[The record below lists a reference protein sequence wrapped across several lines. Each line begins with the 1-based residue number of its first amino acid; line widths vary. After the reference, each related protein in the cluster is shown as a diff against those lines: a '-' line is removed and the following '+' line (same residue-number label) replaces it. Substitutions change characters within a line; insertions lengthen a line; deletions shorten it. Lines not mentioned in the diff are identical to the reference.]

1 MGIDVKTAKAAAS
14 GRWHE
19 IADRVLGISDD
30 FLSAKHGPCPKCGGT
45 DRWRVF
51 DDFRETG
58 GAVCNQCGKF
68 GDGFEVARWFR
79 SWGLDEAI
87 TRVCDH
93 LGVVDSKKPKASPGK
108 SSPKTKAPVK
118 RSFDELEFIPWRDR
132 QFAMWAATKRPI
144 TKEGVILAGGQFA
157 KYRGLT
163 VLAIPIQGRDGTP
176 SGYAIYNATGG
187 TIDYRPEKDAPVEKL
202 KVKVIGAA
210 KESGWIGRFLPGKE
224 TFKAEG
230 VSDALAIL
238 SVNPQASAI
247 SNAFGAGEN
256 PTGPH
261 NRWMLKLLEGA
272 TVYTVHDRDVAG
284 RDGSTWIANNNRR
297 RPGWSTAIAIVAK
310 ESRNVELPFELAES
324 HGKDVRDFLC
334 ERIDA
339 GATPAGAYAELEM
352 LAEFS
357 EVVPKPDGLIVPEEE
372 PEVKEEQEITIDD
385 DDRHHVD
392 DPHRLA
398 VRNLEKYSQY
408 GRTLKYWNQTWYR
421 WVNGVY
427 QEISSDHL
435 MSRVNASIKEEFDA
449 AWKIEFEKYKVWKR
463 SDKFDPT
470 MDKGPPKVR
479 KVKGGLVRD
488 VYEATKGICTLGS
501 GQKMHHWIEGEGE
514 EHKGVCV
521 ATNNG
526 VLNITKA
533 ISDEEFPRSEILIPH
548 TPNWFSTAK
557 IELNFD
563 ETAQCPSWIQ
573 FLEDVFNGDD
583 ESIDVLQ
590 KWFGYLL
597 TPDNSLQKILFV
609 IGDKRSG
616 KGTIIKIMQAIL
628 GESNVAMPK
637 LVDFT
642 KNFALQSLANKTAA
656 IITDARLS
664 KRVDETLITE
674 TLLAISGGDPQDIE
688 RKYKDTLSGYHMKIR
703 FTIFSNLIPDLRDLS
718 SAFVSRCVFL
728 HMPNS
733 YLGREDMG
741 LLDRLRQELPGIL
754 NWAILGRHK
763 LNQSKRIDQ
772 PQAGSKFVD
781 EFVELTNPVLFFLNQ
796 HCEFGK
802 DYEVDTK
809 DAFEKWEQVCK
820 DNKVEKIGSVQSFAR
835 NIRAIKPNMEVR
847 QVRIGASRARRF
859 VGMRLIE
866 DDF

>member
-1 MGIDVKTAKAAAS
+1 MGIQIATAKAAAR
-14 GRWHE
+14 GRWYE
-19 IADRVLGISDD
+19 IADRVIGISDE
-30 FLSAKHGPCPKCGGT
+30 FLSGKHGPCPKCGTGT

-51 DDFRETG
+51 DDFKETG
-58 GAVCNQCGKF
+58 GAVCNQCGKY
-68 GDGFEVARWFR
+68 GDGFALAQWYRGWSFDESIARIAEF
-79 SWGLDEAI
+79 
-87 TRVCDH
+87 C
-93 LGVVDSKKPKASPGK
+93 GVQDQPK
-108 SSPKTKAPVK
+108 PKTKSKPQPK
-118 RSFDELEFIPWRDR
+118 KSEKESRSFDELEFIPWRSR
-132 QFAMWAATKRPI
+132 QFAAWAATKKPI
-144 TKEGVILAGGQFA
+144 TAEGVQLAGGQFA

-163 VLAIPIQGRDGTP
+163 VIAIPIRGKDGSP
-176 SGYAIYNATGG
+176 SGYALYNASGG
-187 TIDYRPEKDAPVEKL
+187 GIPYRPSKDAEVEFL
-202 KVKVIGAA
+202 KVKILGA
-210 KESGWIGRFLPGKE
+210 KRESGWMGRRLPGE
-224 TFKAEG
+224 VTWKAEG
-230 VSDALAIL
+230 VSDTLAIL
-238 SVNPQASAI
+238 SVNPNASVI
-247 SNAFGAGEN
+247 SNPFGCSEN
-256 PTGPH
+256 PLGQ
-261 NRWMLKLLEGA
+261 NNAWMIQELKGE
-272 TVYTVHDRDVAG
+272 TVYVVHDRDSAG
-284 RDGSTWIANNNRR
+284 VEGANWVENGARR
-297 RPGWSTAIAIVAK
+297 RPGWGPGIATVAK
-310 ESRNVELPFELAES
+310 ECRIVDLPFEMVES

-334 ERIDA
+334 DRINA
-339 GATPAGAYAELEM
+339 GATPAGAFAELVT

-357 EVVPKPDGLIVPEEE
+357 EIVSQPEGLIVPEAESE
-372 PEVKEEQEITIDD
+372 PETDLTIDD

-398 VRNLEKYSQY
+398 VRNLEKYSKY

-421 WVNGVY
+421 WVEGVY
-427 QEISSDHL
+427 KEISADHL
-435 MSRVNASIKEEFDA
+435 MSRINASIKEEFDA
-449 AWKIEFEKYKVWKR
+449 AWKVEFEKYKAWKR
-463 SDKFDPT
+463 SDKFDPS

-501 GQKMHHWIEGEGE
+501 GQKLHDWIEGAGE

-548 TPNWFSTAK
+548 TSNWFSTAK
-557 IELNFD
+557 IELDFD
-563 ETAQCPSWIQ
+563 ETAQCPNWIQ

-616 KGTIIKIMQAIL
+616 KGTIIKILQSIL

-733 YLGREDMG
+733 YLGREDLG

-763 LNQSKRIDQ
+763 LNQAKRIDQ
-772 PQAGSKFVD
+772 PQAGNKFVD

-796 HCEFGK
+796 YCEFGK

-809 DAFEKWEQVCK
+809 EAFERWEQICK

-847 QVRIGASRARRF
+847 QVRIGAARARKF
-859 VGMRLIE
+859 VGMRLIQ
-866 DDF
+866 DDSF